1 MLNMNPERI
10 LIVRL
15 SAIGDVIHALPCLNA
30 LRTAFPDAYIAW
42 VVENIAADILY
53 KHPQLDEVFIIPK
66 KRWRKVKPRI
76 WLNELVP
83 FVRILR
89 SKRFEIAFDFQG
101 LTKSS
106 IISRAAGTRV
116 RVGFGGED
124 GREIS
129 KLINNTKIVP
139 PTSAIHVVERNFS
152 LLSALGITGN
162 IPEPVIPIDPDAV
175 VYIKEFLDRH
185 NLDNKPLV
193 GIQPGAGWTT
203 KQLPLETYAELT
215 NLIQEHLDYQV
226 IYTWGPGE
234 EEMIQE
240 LSTLAQKRGATPF
253 IAPRTTIRQLVAL
266 VKACSLFVGGD
277 TGPVHLAGAL
287 GIPVVAIYG
296 SSDATRNAPY
306 TPKLR
311 LFQRTELPCVPCWKT
326 KCPLD
331 GDDYLRC
338 LRSITA
344 GELFKGIKGL
354 LNL

>member
-1 MLNMNPERI
+1 MNPERI

-53 KHPQLDEVFIIPK
+53 NHPQIDDVFIIPK
-66 KRWRKVKPRI
+66 KRWRKFKPGI
-76 WLNELVP
+76 WLNELMP
-83 FVRILR
+83 FIRMLR
-89 SKRFEIAFDFQG
+89 SKQFDVAFDFQG

-106 IISRAAGTRV
+106 IISRAADARV

-124 GREIS
+124 GREFS
-129 KLINNTKIVP
+129 KLVNNTKIVP
-139 PTSAIHVVERNFS
+139 PASAIHVVERNFS
-152 LLSALGITGN
+152 LLSALGITGD

-175 VYIKEFLDRH
+175 VYIKEFLDRK
-185 NLDNKPLV
+185 NPDNKPLIS
-193 GIQPGAGWTT
+193 IQPGAGWTT

-215 NLIQEHLDYQV
+215 NLIREHLDYQV

-234 EEMIQE
+234 EAMIQA
-240 LSTLAQKRGATPF
+240 LATMAHKRGA
-253 IAPRTTIRQLVAL
+253 APLVAPPTTLRQLVAL
-266 VKACSLFVGGD
+266 VKACSMIVGGD
-277 TGPVHLAGAL
+277 TGPVHLASAL

-296 SSDATRNAPY
+296 SSDAKRNAPY
-306 TPKLR
+306 TTKLR

-331 GDDYLRC
+331 GDDHLRC
-338 LRSITA
+338 LRSIIP
-344 GELFKGIKGL
+344 GELFNGIRAL
-354 LNL
+354 LHA